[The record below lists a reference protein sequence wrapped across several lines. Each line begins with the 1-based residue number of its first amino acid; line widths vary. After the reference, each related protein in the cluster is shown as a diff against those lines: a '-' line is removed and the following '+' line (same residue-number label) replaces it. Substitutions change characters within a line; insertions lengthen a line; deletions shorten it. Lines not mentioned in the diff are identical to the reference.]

1 MMKKERNKSFD
12 IAKGIAII
20 LMVLGHSGCPN
31 YLNSLI
37 YSFHMPCFFFIS
49 GYLLKEQH
57 FMDKM
62 NFVRRKFNGIYIPF
76 IKWSLI
82 FLVFHNIFTI
92 LHLYDNT
99 YHLVDFKFKVFQILT
114 MTGTEQLLG
123 GFWFLKELLYASIIG
138 FFCIYCL
145 ESFGMKERK
154 KILFTLPIAFVLLA
168 YLLSIA
174 PFKIPT
180 IGSKTMLACG
190 YYTLGYA
197 IRVSKFKLPTLSIIP
212 LIFFLAP
219 LPFLFSGSM
228 DVSGTDIIIYF
239 ISSLLGCGIILCFSD
254 MLSKSHLVTSALSQ
268 IGQSTLY
275 ILIFHFI
282 SFKLVSYIVININNW
297 PIEKLSSFPILST
310 NYHYIWI
317 VYGTAGVFIPFF
329 IWKLSK
335 TNWKSLIINH

>member
-1 MMKKERNKSFD
+1 MMNKERNISFD

-20 LMVLGHSGCPN
+20 LMVLGHSGCPK
-31 YLNSLI
+31 YFNSLI
-37 YSFHMPCFFFIS
+37 YSFHMPCFFLIS
-49 GYLLKEQH
+49 GYLLKEH
-57 FMDKM
+57 YFLEKKL
-62 NFVRRKFNGIYIPF
+62 FVRRKFKGIYIPF

-138 FFCIYCL
+138 IFCIYCI
-145 ESFGMKERK
+145 ESFGLKERN
-154 KILFTLPIAFVLLA
+154 KILFTLPIAFVIMA
-168 YLLSIA
+168 FLLSIS
-174 PFKIPT
+174 PFKMPA

-197 IRVSKFKLPTLSIIP
+197 IRVSKFQLPTLSIIP
-212 LIFFLAP
+212 LIIFLAP
-219 LPFLFSGSM
+219 IPFFFSGSM
-228 DVSGTDIIIYF
+228 DVSGTDIFIYF
-239 ISSLLGCGIILCFSD
+239 LSSLLGCGIILCLSN
-254 MLSKSHLVTSALSQ
+254 MLSKSHLLTKSLSQ

-282 SFKLVSYIVININNW
+282 SFKLVSFLVIAINNW
-297 PIEKLSSFPILST
+297 QIEELSSFPILST
-310 NYHYIWI
+310 NYHYLWI
-317 VYGTAGVFIPFF
+317 IYGTAGVIIPFF

-335 TNWKSLIINH
+335 KSWKSSIINH

>member
-1 MMKKERNKSFD
+1 MDKTRNLSFD
-12 IAKGIAII
+12 IAKGIVII
-20 LMVLGHSGCPN
+20 LMVLGHSGCPE
-31 YLNSLI
+31 YLSNLI
-37 YSFHMPCFFFIS
+37 YSFHMPCFFLIS
-49 GYLLKEQH
+49 GYLLKEH
-57 FMDKM
+57 YFLEKKL
-62 NFVRRKFNGIYIPF
+62 FVRRKFKGIYFPF
-76 IKWSLI
+76 IKRSLI
-82 FLVFHNIFTI
+82 FLVFHNLFTI

-154 KILFTLPIAFVLLA
+154 KILFILPIAFVLLA

-197 IRVSKFKLPTLSIIP
+197 LRVLKFKLPTFSIIP
-212 LIFFLAP
+212 LIILLASIPFF
-219 LPFLFSGSM
+219 FSGSM
-228 DVSGTDIIIYF
+228 DVTGKDIFIYF
-239 ISSLLGCGIILCFSD
+239 LSSLLGCGIILCLSN

-297 PIEKLSSFPILST
+297 PLEKLSSFPILST
-310 NYHYIWI
+310 NYHYLWI
-317 VYGTAGVFIPFF
+317 VYGTVGVAVPFF
-329 IWKLSK
+329 IWKISK
-335 TNWKSLIINH
+335 ANWKFLIINH